1 MGTTKIQLE
10 VPDELLERIDALARD
25 RKGSTAPMGQLRWLQ
40 TTPEGKQVWN
50 EVCTRPKFTQM
61 TSAQVNE
68 YLRNEYNKYFG
79 GPKPGRPKLSEHRLA
94 IIEAALDAYMKPKPV
109 ARRA

>member
-1 MGTTKIQLE
+1 MGKTKIQLE
-10 VPDELLERIDALARD
+10 VPDELLARIDALARD
-25 RKGSTAPMGQLRWLQ
+25 RKDGSGPMGQMKWLQ
-40 TTPEGKQVWN
+40 TTPEGRQVWS

-68 YLRNEYNKYFG
+68 HLRNEYNKFFG
-79 GPKPGRPKLSEHRLA
+79 GPKIGRPKLADHRLA
-94 IIEAALDAYMKPKPV
+94 VIEAALDLYMKPKPL